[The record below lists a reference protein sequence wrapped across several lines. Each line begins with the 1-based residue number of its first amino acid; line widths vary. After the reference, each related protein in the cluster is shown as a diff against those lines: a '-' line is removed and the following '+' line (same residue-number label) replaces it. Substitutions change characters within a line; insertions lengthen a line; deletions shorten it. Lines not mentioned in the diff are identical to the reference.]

1 LTPDAN
7 EKEELLREN
16 ELNYV
21 QGYLAADGPFKY
33 MSDSAKEKIHMEID
47 ERMQELEET
56 GLTRNEILYEE
67 QEGIKLQDDP
77 FYQFVKNSRTAREM
91 LLKPGDEFTA
101 DRIVELAL
109 RQDIG
114 PDPSMSMNREDLQF
128 RDWDDYDQPNWEYK
142 KKYRDNTPIVSE
154 HSYFADSDVV
164 NRRRRHFEYDQEK
177 PATFINRPL
186 NRKQLRK
193 KVMRTVTKDDIDFK
207 NLPMMVKFLND
218 TGKLYNRYQTRLETK
233 VQRKVAKTIKKMRAQ
248 FLLPT
253 VGLIKPTDKI
263 PLGSY
268 MEDIEEMH
276 KKTIDPVTGRLFLKH
291 SL

>member
-1 LTPDAN
+1 
-7 EKEELLREN
+7 
-16 ELNYV
+16 
-21 QGYLAADGPFKY
+21 

-101 DRIVELAL
+101 DRIIELAL

-142 KKYRDNTPIVSE
+142 KKYRDNTPIVNE

-186 NRKQLRK
+186 NRK
-193 KVMRTVTKDDIDFK
+193 
-207 NLPMMVKFLND
+207 
-218 TGKLYNRYQTRLETK
+218 
-233 VQRKVAKTIKKMRAQ
+233 
-248 FLLPT
+248 
-253 VGLIKPTDKI
+253 
-263 PLGSY
+263 
-268 MEDIEEMH
+268 
-276 KKTIDPVTGRLFLKH
+276 
-291 SL
+291 